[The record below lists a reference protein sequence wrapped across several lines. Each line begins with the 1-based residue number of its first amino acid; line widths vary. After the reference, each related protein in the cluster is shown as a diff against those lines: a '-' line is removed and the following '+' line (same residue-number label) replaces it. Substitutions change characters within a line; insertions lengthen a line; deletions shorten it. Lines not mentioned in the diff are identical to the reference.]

1 MLCCIVVPWIY
12 NLAIMLL
19 RASPSRD
26 STLGR
31 STFRADRCACDGLCF
46 VSMLGLQALRLDAA
60 LLPASDMSAIER
72 QLWRTYVGFFF
83 SLHQHEQAGTTILT
97 LNSKLRPLCSSQNL
111 IHTVA

>member
-72 QLWRTYVGFFF
+72 QLWRTYVGFF
-83 SLHQHEQAGTTILT
+83 LVYINMNMRAQP